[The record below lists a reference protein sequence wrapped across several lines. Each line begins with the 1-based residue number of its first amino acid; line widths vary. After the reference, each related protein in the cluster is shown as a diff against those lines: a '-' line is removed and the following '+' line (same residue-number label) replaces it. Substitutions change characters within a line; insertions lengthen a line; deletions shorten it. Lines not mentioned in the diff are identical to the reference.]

1 MDSVF
6 GVEYDGGG
14 KTRDVAL
21 TYKYQL
27 CSLGILLSSLAGCL
41 VILAA
46 DQTNAAYGV
55 LVYQSNLD
63 KIAELTSHSAM
74 AVSGPNSDLVN
85 FTEYIQKNLQL
96 YELRNDGTKLSISA
110 QANYCRNELATALR
124 KGPFQVNTLLGGYD
138 TTKKTQ
144 ALYWLDYLGTLQ
156 QVKYGCQGVAT
167 NFCLS
172 IMDRAYRVGLTEE
185 QALTIIKKC
194 IKETQKRFLPS
205 QPNFIIKCIDAN
217 GVRTLEFGA
226 DPADN

>member
-1 MDSVF
+1 M
-6 GVEYDGGG
+6 
-14 KTRDVAL
+14 
-21 TYKYQL
+21 
-27 CSLGILLSSLAGCL
+27 
-41 VILAA
+41 
-46 DQTNAAYGV
+46 

-74 AVSGPNSDLVN
+74 AVSGPNCDLVN

-96 YELRNDGTKLSISA
+96 YELRNDGTKLSPAA

-124 KGPFQVNTLLGGYD
+124 KGPFQVNALLGGYD
-138 TTKKTQ
+138 ATKSTQ

-156 QVKYGCQGVAT
+156 KVPYGCQGVAT

-172 IMDRAYRVGLTEE
+172 IMDRACLPGQSKE
-185 QALTIIKKC
+185 QALDIIKNC

-205 QPNFIIKCIDAN
+205 QPNFIIKCIDAS
-217 GVRTLEFGA
+217 GVHTMEFGA